1 MLDIFGIGGN
11 FLPQE
16 AFSTKG
22 FHCGF
27 MNTDKS
33 QSLLN
38 YQRHTIDDYFYEVR
52 KKVAFSRFWTMMV
65 RPFAK
70 KYLLSKSLY
79 YKEYLNNLNSPK
91 LSNNC

>member
-1 MLDIFGIGGN
+1 MLDIFGIGN
-11 FLPQE
+11 NVLPDE

-27 MNTDKS
+27 MTTDKS

-38 YQRHTIDDYFYEVR
+38 YQRHTIDDYFYDVR
-52 KKVAFSRFWTMMV
+52 KKMAFTRLWTMMF

-70 KYLLSKSLY
+70 KYLLNKSDY

-91 LSNNC
+91 ISNNC